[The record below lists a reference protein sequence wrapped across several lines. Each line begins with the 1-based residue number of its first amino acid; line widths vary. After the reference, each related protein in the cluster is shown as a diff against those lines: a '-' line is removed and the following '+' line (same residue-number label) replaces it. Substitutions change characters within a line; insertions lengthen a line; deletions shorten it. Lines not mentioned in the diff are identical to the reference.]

1 MQKDIRDT
9 QKMSKIARNW
19 NRNDYTGIAVP
30 RVPTG
35 YTALDQALGG
45 GLIPGIH
52 CIGAMSTLGKSAFV
66 GQMIDQMAAQ
76 GHCCLHFSL
85 EVAKNVIVAKSISR
99 QMYMDDPG
107 AAKTPT
113 ELMDN
118 RVMAKFKDSEWQN
131 VEKAAKKVEEIGDKI
146 WIMTGS
152 EGYQTAADIAA
163 YVDEWVAKYQDKPV
177 VVIDYVQL
185 LDASAQKTYTEKQ
198 KIDESMKI
206 LQKSALQYA
215 IPIII
220 ISSFNRQSYKEV
232 VSMQSFKESG
242 SLEFSAETLIGLQLR
257 GAGTKEFDYKKALA
271 DNPRK
276 VELYIL
282 KSKNSAILSECLQYK
297 FYTSYCYFA
306 EQQEGKRDKSID
318 YEGNVKNRKSKK
330 IIKRDVRDFI

>member
-1 MQKDIRDT
+1 MQKNINNT
-9 QKMSKIARNW
+9 QKMSNIAKKW

-52 CIGAMSTLGKSAFV
+52 CIGAMSSLGKSAFV
-66 GQMIDQMAAQ
+66 GQMIDQMVAQ
-76 GHCCLHFSL
+76 GHSCLHFSL
-85 EVAKNVIVAKSISR
+85 EVAPNIIVAKSISR
-99 QMYMDDPG
+99 QMYMDDPR
-107 AAKTPT
+107 AAKAPT
-113 ELMDN
+113 ELMDS
-118 RVMAKFKDSEWQN
+118 RIMAKFTGDDWES
-131 VEKAAKKVEEIGDKI
+131 VERAARKVEEIGDKI

-163 YVDEWVAKYQDKPV
+163 YVDAWIAKYQDKPV

-185 LDASAQKTYTEKQ
+185 LDTKDSKSYSEKQ

-206 LQKSALQYA
+206 LQKAALQYA

-220 ISSFNRQSYKEV
+220 ISSFNRQSYKDV

-257 GAGTKEFDYKKALA
+257 GAGTKEFDYKVSLA
-271 DNPRK
+271 QNPRN
-276 VELYIL
+276 VELYLL
-282 KSKNSAILSECLQYK
+282 KSKNTAIPSECLQYK
-297 FYTSYCYFA
+297 FYTSYCYFEELREA
-306 EQQEGKRDKSID
+306 KKDKNAD
-318 YEGNVKNRKSKK
+318 YQKAIQNAKSAK